1 MIKHQLL
8 PAIQIMCLL
17 DWIDIKYIYKGSMKC
32 SNYVVDKQIVIRKCT
47 STNLFEKN
55 FMEFVL
61 QCQENKMSMDDNINE
76 T

>member
-1 MIKHQLL
+1 
-8 PAIQIMCLL
+8 
-17 DWIDIKYIYKGSMKC
+17 MKC
-32 SNYVVDKQIVIRKCT
+32 SNFVDKQIVIRKCT
-47 STNLFEKN
+47 STNLFEKK